1 MPAMKAADAKKL
13 SETELA
19 TEVANLRTKLF
30 ELKSKPASAEK
41 ANSPAELAII
51 RRDIARL
58 LTEKRLRELK
68 KDSQ

>member
-1 MPAMKAADAKKL
+1 MKAADAKKL
-13 SETELA
+13 SEAELA

-30 ELKSKPASAEK
+30 ELKTKPATAEQP
-41 ANSPAELAII
+41 ASPAELANA

-68 KDSQ
+68 KD